1 MAKKQ
6 ITNMK
11 EIEKRVQELKIEV
24 LKQPQKKKSIKKEIA
39 KLLTSKNTQTK
50 QGERK

>member
-6 ITNMK
+6 ILNIK
-11 EIEKRVQELKIEV
+11 EIEKKVQELKIEV

-39 KLLTSKNTQTK
+39 KLLTSRNSQIK
-50 QGERK
+50 QGEQK

>member
-6 ITNMK
+6 VTNTK
-11 EIEKRVQELKIEV
+11 EIEKKIQELKIEV

-39 KLLTSKNTQTK
+39 KLLTSRNNQIK
-50 QGERK
+50 QGEKK

>member
-6 ITNMK
+6 ITNIK
-11 EIEKRVQELKIEV
+11 EIEKKVQELKIEV

-39 KLLTSKNTQTK
+39 KLLTSRNNQIK
-50 QGERK
+50 QGEQK

>member
-6 ITNMK
+6 ITNLK
-11 EIEKRVQELKIEV
+11 EIEKKIQELKVEI

-39 KLLTSKNTQTK
+39 RLLTFKNQQIK
-50 QGERK
+50 QGDKK